1 MFYSY
6 QSICRWWCR
15 CDWTVSSGWRKDQY
29 TMIALMR
36 LLRSNKQVLELFCLI
51 VSVPLVWI
59 NVELHLSQ
67 LYPRHSSVAAALH
80 YRRVRELSFDKESF
94 SQNLFS

>member
-1 MFYSY
+1 
-6 QSICRWWCR
+6 
-15 CDWTVSSGWRKDQY
+15 
-29 TMIALMR
+29 MIALMR

-67 LYPRHSSVAAALH
+67 LYPRHSSVAAALN

-94 SQNLFS
+94 SQNLLCS

>member
-15 CDWTVSSGWRKDQY
+15 CDWTVSSDWREDQY

-36 LLRSNKQVLELFCLI
+36 LLRSNKQVLELFCLQEY
-51 VSVPLVWI
+51 VLP
-59 NVELHLSQ
+59 
-67 LYPRHSSVAAALH
+67 
-80 YRRVRELSFDKESF
+80 
-94 SQNLFS
+94 NLFVGRLARESCSAAFEAGISAELIVDYTTVQYYQHRCVIQRLV

>member
-15 CDWTVSSGWRKDQY
+15 CDWTVSSGWREDQY

-67 LYPRHSSVAAALH
+67 LYPRHSSVAAALN

-94 SQNLFS
+94 IQNLFS